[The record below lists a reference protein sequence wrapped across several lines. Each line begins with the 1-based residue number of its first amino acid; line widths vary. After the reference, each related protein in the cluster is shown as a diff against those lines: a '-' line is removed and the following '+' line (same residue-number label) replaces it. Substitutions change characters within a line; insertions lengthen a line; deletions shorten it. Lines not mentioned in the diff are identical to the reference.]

1 MSPASEPSV
10 TVMQVRPA
18 RADEQALIRH
28 MVAKARLDPTNL
40 HWQNFLLA
48 EVDGQGVGCG
58 QIRPYPGLRELGSM
72 VVRSAY
78 RKRGVGA
85 ALMRALLAQG
95 TPPLFLECPAYR
107 VSFYERFG
115 FRLAGFGEIPW
126 VLRLKWLL
134 GNTLVRWLSGV
145 PIRAMRWD
153 GDSPFDKVS

>member
-48 EVDGQGVGCG
+48 EVDGQVVGCG

-72 VVRSAY
+72 EKEEEKQEKKIQK
-78 RKRGVGA
+78 RKN
-85 ALMRALLAQG
+85 
-95 TPPLFLECPAYR
+95 
-107 VSFYERFG
+107 
-115 FRLAGFGEIPW
+115 
-126 VLRLKWLL
+126 K
-134 GNTLVRWLSGV
+134 
-145 PIRAMRWD
+145 
-153 GDSPFDKVS
+153 K

>member
-40 HWQNFLLA
+40 HWQNFL
-48 EVDGQGVGCG
+48 
-58 QIRPYPGLRELGSM
+58 
-72 VVRSAY
+72 
-78 RKRGVGA
+78 
-85 ALMRALLAQG
+85 RALLAQG

>member
-1 MSPASEPSV
+1 MSPRQR
-10 TVMQVRPA
+10 TVRHSHAGATRTRRRAGADPPHGGEGPA
-18 RADEQALIRH
+18 
-28 MVAKARLDPTNL
+28 DPTNL

-48 EVDGQGVGCG
+48 EVDGQVVGCG
-58 QIRPYPGLRELGSM
+58 RIRPHPGLRNCSM

-95 TPPLFLECPAYR
+95 TPPLFLECPPYR

-126 VLRLKWLL
+126 VLRLEMAP
-134 GNTLVRWLSGV
+134 GQHPG
-145 PIRAMRWD
+145 A
-153 GDSPFDKVS
+153 G